1 MNKLTILN
9 KQGVLLVDSR
19 EVAEMVDKE
28 HSNLMRDIRG
38 YENIL
43 ENSKLSSQNFFIG
56 DSYKVDGS
64 NKTYNC
70 YLLTKKGCDLVANKM
85 IGSKGVLFT
94 AQYVTQFE
102 KMENQ
107 IKGVQPK
114 LSIELQSIIMLDQRT
129 TDTIARLDEF
139 ENTMP
144 LFNTDCK
151 DLQTLV
157 RKIATK
163 VLGGYRTPAYKDN
176 SLRTKV
182 YKDIQGQLRRQFGVQ
197 RYESI
202 KRIQI
207 DAARKIVSNY
217 ILPMFLQDDITLLNN
232 QLEIPF
238 SYEN

>member
-1 MNKLTILN
+1 MNELEVLN
-9 KQGVLLVDSR
+9 KDGQLVVSSR
-19 EVAEMVDKE
+19 KVAENFERE
-28 HSNLMRDIRG
+28 HKTVLRSIEDIKIQIG
-38 YENIL
+38 TAQNCAMLFIENEYEN
-43 ENSKLSSQNFFIG
+43 
-56 DSYKVDGS
+56 S
-64 NKTYNC
+64 NKRQFKE
-70 YLLTKKGCDLVANKM
+70 YLLTRDGFSLLVM
-85 IGSKGVLFT
+85 GFTGSKALNWKLKYIKAFN
-94 AQYVTQFE
+94 E
-102 KMENQ
+102 MEESL
-107 IKGVQPK
+107 KGGQLQ
-114 LSIELQSIIMLDQRT
+114 LSEELRGIIMLDQRT
-129 TDTIARLDEF
+129 TKTNIRIDTL

-151 DLQTLV
+151 DLQALV

>member
-1 MNKLTILN
+1 MESIYK
-9 KQGVLLVDSR
+9 DSKGETR
-19 EVAEMVDKE
+19 P
-28 HSNLMRDIRG
+28 
-38 YENIL
+38 
-43 ENSKLSSQNFFIG
+43 
-56 DSYKVDGS
+56 
-64 NKTYNC
+64 C
-70 YLLTKKGCDLVANKM
+70 YMLTKKGCEMVANKM

-102 KMENQ
+102 EMENQ
-107 IKGVQPK
+107 IKGVQPQ
-114 LSIELQSIIMLDQRT
+114 LSVELQSIIMLDQRT
-129 TDTIARLDEF
+129 TATNNRIDNL